1 MRYHHFAVFFILSA
15 PVFSQAESW
24 EKTRHL
30 AEVQHEIVMLLIE
43 KGEFEKVPQAATEIF
58 QMNFPQ
64 DQEHLILVEVEIL
77 VDALIHHKQI
87 TVAHQ
92 VVDSALKCKITS
104 KSKAQLHREKGY
116 LFKQEGKTEQALE
129 SFQMSKKLEEEG

>member
-1 MRYHHFAVFFILSA
+1 MRYHNFAVCFILSA
-15 PVFSQAESW
+15 SVLIQAQNW

-58 QMNFPQ
+58 RLNFPP

-92 VVDSALKCKITS
+92 VVDSALECKLTA

-116 LFKQEGKTEQALE
+116 LFKQEGKMEEALE
-129 SFQMSKKLEEEG
+129 SFATSKKLKEGS